1 MVLKDALKSHPMNSI
16 RSCFIFLDGA
26 AILEKF
32 ASHYKDLLVYVRD
45 NVGKSISLKL
55 RGTMKQRSAVMLI
68 AYFLWRA

>member
-1 MVLKDALKSHPMNSI
+1 MVLKDTLKSYPMNSI

-26 AILEKF
+26 AILEEF

-55 RGTMKQRSAVMLI
+55 RG
-68 AYFLWRA
+68 

>member
-1 MVLKDALKSHPMNSI
+1 MVLKDTLKSHPMNSI

-26 AILEKF
+26 AILEEF

-55 RGTMKQRSAVMLI
+55 RG
-68 AYFLWRA
+68 

>member
-1 MVLKDALKSHPMNSI
+1 MVLKDTLKSHPMNSI

-26 AILEKF
+26 AILEEF

-68 AYFLWRA
+68 AYFLWLA